1 MTQPAKTPI
10 RKWGASLDRYIYSF
24 DEALIE
30 KNYKPG
36 TVRNYRMSLRR
47 LASKMEAAGIV
58 ASQLSADL
66 AAELVRGEDRDPRKP
81 TWHQNLA
88 RRFVG
93 HLITI
98 GVAPEPVLGPQEIAR
113 AELRSDFEDYLRNQ
127 RGLCSRRIYHAWLIA
142 GRFLDH
148 RFGLNQFDL
157 AAITPRDV
165 SAFLQNL
172 VGSVGRFRNRAAT
185 SLVRLFLQYL
195 FSSGRTHKNLALCIP
210 KVAQRRYS
218 SVPRYLPAEQV
229 NRVLD
234 AVRSHP
240 KHGVRDYAMLLLM
253 ARLGLRA
260 PEVIAIQLD
269 DIDWRAGELLV
280 RGKGGLHDR
289 LPIPADVGEAIARYV
304 RDERVSDS
312 RALFVTRQASNAP
325 FRTTQIIN
333 TLLTE
338 AMTLSGVKPSGRY
351 IGSHVLRHSLA
362 TDMVRNGASL
372 EEIGDV
378 LRHRSRA
385 TTMIYAKVDLDGL
398 RSIARPWP
406 VAGEVQ

>member
-127 RGLCSRRIYHAWLIA
+127 RGLCSRR
-142 GRFLDH
+142 RSEE
-148 RFGLNQFDL
+148 R
-157 AAITPRDV
+157 R
-165 SAFLQNL
+165 
-172 VGSVGRFRNRAAT
+172 VGKEC
-185 SLVRLFLQYL
+185 RL
-195 FSSGRTHKNLALCIP
+195 
-210 KVAQRRYS
+210 
-218 SVPRYLPAEQV
+218 
-229 NRVLD
+229 
-234 AVRSHP
+234 
-240 KHGVRDYAMLLLM
+240 
-253 ARLGLRA
+253 
-260 PEVIAIQLD
+260 
-269 DIDWRAGELLV
+269 
-280 RGKGGLHDR
+280 
-289 LPIPADVGEAIARYV
+289 
-304 RDERVSDS
+304 
-312 RALFVTRQASNAP
+312 
-325 FRTTQIIN
+325 
-333 TLLTE
+333 
-338 AMTLSGVKPSGRY
+338 
-351 IGSHVLRHSLA
+351 
-362 TDMVRNGASL
+362 
-372 EEIGDV
+372 
-378 LRHRSRA
+378 
-385 TTMIYAKVDLDGL
+385 
-398 RSIARPWP
+398 
-406 VAGEVQ
+406 